1 MDSIYCGFNLQA
13 PVSVNISLLT
23 GRFHI
28 YFQLAVF
35 SNAKPNKDATTS
47 KADETRTLQLDDAIV
62 ETGES
67 DGTVEQEAIPE
78 YLEWDEVSQRM
89 KNLLTCN
96 LKQTPNRY
104 FSNKIF

>member
-35 SNAKPNKDATTS
+35 SNAKPNKYATTS

-67 DGTVEQEAIPE
+67 DGTIEQEAIPE
-78 YLEWDEVSQRM
+78 YLEWDEDKSADEESI
-89 KNLLTCN
+89 NLQ
-96 LKQTPNRY
+96 LKANAKSV
-104 FSNKIF
+104 FFK